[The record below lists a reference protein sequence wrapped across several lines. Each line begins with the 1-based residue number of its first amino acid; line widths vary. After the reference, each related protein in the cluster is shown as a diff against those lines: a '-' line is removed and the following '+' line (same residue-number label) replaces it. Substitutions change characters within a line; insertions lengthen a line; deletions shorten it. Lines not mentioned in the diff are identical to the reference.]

1 MAVRKTAI
9 VDILPDD
16 GRESVFSFQAS
27 KTVVLLGKQGL
38 PLHLEASRAA
48 QDPFLKPA
56 VIRRQLFLPLAALG
70 VALKT
75 HTVAACALRTLDTR
89 MQLIDN
95 VGARP
100 ASTAKLHR
108 RVEYSS

>member
-16 GRESVFSFQAS
+16 GRESVFSFRAS
-27 KTVVLLGKQGL
+27 KTVVLLRKQGF

-56 VIRRQLFLPLAALG
+56 VIRRQLFLPRAPLG

-75 HTVAACALRTLDTR
+75 HAVAACALRAFDTR
-89 MQLIDN
+89 MQLIDY
-95 VGARP
+95 VRA
-100 ASTAKLHR
+100 TAKLQR